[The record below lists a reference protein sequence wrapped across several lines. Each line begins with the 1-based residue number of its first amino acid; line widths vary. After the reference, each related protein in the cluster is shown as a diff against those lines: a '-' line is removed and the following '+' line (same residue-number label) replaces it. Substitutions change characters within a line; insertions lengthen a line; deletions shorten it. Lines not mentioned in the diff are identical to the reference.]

1 MIKVVVVGAGGRMGQ
16 VISRAVWQAADM
28 VLAGAVDIKGE
39 GQDVGLLWGGAE
51 VGVTLQRN
59 LEEVLQRTAPHVV
72 VDFTTP
78 DAVAANVKTAL
89 YHGVRAV
96 VGTTGIDA
104 ADLEEIRTL
113 AAKQRVGCVVA
124 PNFALGAVLLIRFAA
139 EAARFFPHVEIIEL
153 HHEQKLDAPSGTAL
167 KTAEVVAAARG
178 DFRQGLPAEVEKIPG
193 ARGAC
198 FDGGIRLH
206 SVRLPGLVAH
216 QEVIFGGLGQ
226 VLTIRHDSL
235 SRESFVPGVLL
246 AIRRVMNLEEM
257 VYGLDKLIFE

>member
-1 MIKVVVVGAGGRMGQ
+1 MIKVVVVGAGGRMGR
-16 VISRAVWQAADM
+16 VVSRAVWQAEDM
-28 VLAGAVDIKGE
+28 VLAGAVDVRGE
-39 GQDVGLLWGGAE
+39 GQDVGLLWGGSE
-51 VGVTLQRN
+51 VGITLQRD
-59 LEEVLQRTAPHVV
+59 LEEVLHRVAPHVM

-78 DAVAANVKTAL
+78 DAVADNVKKAL
-89 YHGVRAV
+89 RNGVRAV
-96 VGTTGIDA
+96 VGTTGMSGA
-104 ADLEEIRTL
+104 ELEEIRAL
-113 AAKQRVGCVVA
+113 AEKQRVGCVVA

-139 EAARFFPHVEIIEL
+139 EAAKFFPHVEIIEL
-153 HHEQKLDAPSGTAL
+153 HHDQKLDAPSGTAL

-226 VLTIRHDSL
+226 TLTIRHDSL

-246 AIRRVMNLEEM
+246 AIRRVMELEGL
-257 VYGLDKLIFE
+257 VYGLDKLVFE